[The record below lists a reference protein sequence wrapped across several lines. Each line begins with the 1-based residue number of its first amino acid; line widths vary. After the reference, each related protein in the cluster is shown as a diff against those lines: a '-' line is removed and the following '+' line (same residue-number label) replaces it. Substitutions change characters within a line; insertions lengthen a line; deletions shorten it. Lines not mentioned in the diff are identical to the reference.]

1 MGSVVKSIGKV
12 VRKVGKGVKKIV
24 KKAGPTLLLA
34 AALYA
39 GTAAFGSSLAG
50 STGNMFSWGNFT
62 SGASQIGSS
71 ITGGMGKIFGTSATK
86 AGPTTGLAGS
96 LARVPGHGGPEL
108 FGSLG
113 RAGGGDAIAGAG
125 LSPQSGITGFISK
138 AVSDSPAM
146 ALLGASQIF
155 GAGLSFVGNL
165 MDNTPELE
173 AAAAEK
179 AFKESQRQFDL
190 EYALAQQQ
198 FEEAKH
204 QFEVQ
209 HTFAGFKPG
218 TTSPSDLPKT
228 SNFWRQG
235 PTLSQVSGVR
245 QEPGFGRQPSQ
256 ANASQ
261 LQAVAQARG
270 PSMLNRSGPG
280 LIGMGTTD
288 TTRLS

>member
-96 LARVPGHGGPEL
+96 FVKGVDRMSGPEL
-108 FGSLG
+108 MG
-113 RAGGGDAIAGAG
+113 RELVGGAG
-125 LSPQSGITGFISK
+125 LSPQSGITGFVSK
-138 AVSDSPAM
+138 AFSDSPAM
-146 ALLGASQIF
+146 ALLGTSQLL

-165 MDNTPELE
+165 MDNTAELE

-245 QEPGFGRQPSQ
+245 QEPGLGRQPSQ

>member
-86 AGPTTGLAGS
+86 TGPTTGLAGS
-96 LARVPGHGGPEL
+96 FVKDVDRMSGPEL
-108 FGSLG
+108 MG
-113 RAGGGDAIAGAG
+113 RELVGGAG
-125 LSPQSGITGFISK
+125 LSPQSGITGFVSK
-138 AVSDSPAM
+138 AFSDSPAM
-146 ALLGASQIF
+146 ALLGTSQLL

-165 MDNTPELE
+165 MDNTAELE

>member
-86 AGPTTGLAGS
+86 TGPTTGLAGS
-96 LARVPGHGGPEL
+96 FVKPVDRMSGPEL
-108 FGSLG
+108 MG
-113 RAGGGDAIAGAG
+113 RELVGGAG
-125 LSPQSGITGFISK
+125 LSPQSGITGFVSK
-138 AVSDSPAM
+138 AFSDSPAM
-146 ALLGASQIF
+146 ALLGTSQLL

-165 MDNTPELE
+165 MDKTPELE

>member
-86 AGPTTGLAGS
+86 TGPTTGLAGS
-96 LARVPGHGGPEL
+96 FAGDVNRMSGPEL
-108 FGSLG
+108 MG
-113 RAGGGDAIAGAG
+113 RELVGGAG
-125 LSPQSGITGFISK
+125 LSPQSGITGFVSK
-138 AVSDSPAM
+138 AFSDSPAM
-146 ALLGASQIF
+146 ALLGTSQLL

-165 MDNTPELE
+165 MDKTPELE